1 MTNSTFAFGF
11 YVIVPGFNATRFLND
26 LARSLSSQTYQG
38 PKTVIFVDDGSNDET
53 LQLMETIEVG
63 DFRKH
68 VLSIEHGGLS
78 AARNAALAWVKK
90 NASDG
95 YVLFLDA
102 DDMLENNAL
111 QVIADHVRDK
121 QHDVLAF
128 TARVFFE
135 NSKVEQSQQSY
146 KTYYQRRGSYPEALS
161 GQEYLSAVLSNGDF
175 RPSVCLQ
182 AFSTSFLKES
192 GLTFFPGIIHED
204 NLFSLMAL
212 LLARKVKYI
221 DYELYSRRVREGSIM
236 TASAEAKSL
245 NGYFQCILEAIR
257 FINRNKL
264 DVLSVK
270 DCSIIFNMWRNLA
283 IDQLNKLDQTQIT
296 ELIGD
301 YPATDQ
307 ILFNLLIQDCVK
319 DRNQYELQAERMIAE
334 AQIDIE
340 KKVREQFENSASF
353 RLGRAITCIP
363 RKLLGR

>member
-1 MTNSTFAFGF
+1 MTNSTCAIGF
-11 YVIVPGFNATRFLND
+11 YVIVPGFNASQFLND
-26 LARSLSSQTYQG
+26 LARSLSCQTYKG
-38 PKTVIFVDDGSNDET
+38 PKTVIFVDDGSNDDT
-53 LQLMETIEVG
+53 LQLMKTIEVG
-63 DFRKH
+63 DFKKH

-90 NASDG
+90 NTSDG

-111 QVIADHVRDK
+111 QVIADHVKDK

-135 NSKVEQSQQSY
+135 NSRVEQAQQSY
-146 KTYYQRRGSYPEALS
+146 KTYYQRSGSYPEALS

-182 AFSTSFLKES
+182 AFSTSFLKDN

-212 LLARKVKYI
+212 LLAKKVKYI
-221 DYELYSRRVREGSIM
+221 DYELYDRRVREGSIL
-236 TASAEAKSL
+236 TASEEAKSL
-245 NGYFQCILEAIR
+245 NGYFYCILEAIR
-257 FINRNKL
+257 FICRNDL

-270 DCSIIFNMWRNLA
+270 DCSIIFNMWRNSA
-283 IDQLNKLDQTQIT
+283 IEQLNKLDQTKIT
-296 ELIGD
+296 ELVDD

-319 DRNQYELQAERMIAE
+319 DRNQNELQAEKMIAE

-340 KKVREQFENSASF
+340 KKVRAQFENSVSF